1 MTSPRSLTARHL
13 PSLLVLA
20 LVLGVGVMALAH
32 PGVRTTEVDVD
43 DGGVWVTNEAK
54 QMVGHL
60 NYDSRTLDAALRAGT
75 MDFDIGQAGETVTFS
90 DLTAHS
96 VAPVQVAEAALG
108 AATSLPGRTLAVQ
121 GGDRVGLLDPD
132 EGSLWVVN
140 AHSPA
145 AALTESSALSTGL
158 RRGAVSAAQ
167 DDTDRKSTRL
177 NSSHW

>member
-1 MTSPRSLTARHL
+1 M
-13 PSLLVLA
+13 
-20 LVLGVGVMALAH
+20 
-32 PGVRTTEVDVD
+32 
-43 DGGVWVTNEAK
+43 TNEAK

-75 MDFDIGQAGETVTFS
+75 MDFDIGQSGETVTFS

-96 VAPVQVAEAALG
+96 MAPVQVAEAALG

-132 EGSLWVVN
+132 EGSLWVVD
-140 AHSPA
+140 ARSPA
-145 AALTESSALSTGL
+145 AALTESSVLSTGL

-167 DDTDRKSTRL
+167 DNTIVAPL
-177 NSSHW
+177 NEAGEKVYALTYYTAGVGFKPNISHIHAR